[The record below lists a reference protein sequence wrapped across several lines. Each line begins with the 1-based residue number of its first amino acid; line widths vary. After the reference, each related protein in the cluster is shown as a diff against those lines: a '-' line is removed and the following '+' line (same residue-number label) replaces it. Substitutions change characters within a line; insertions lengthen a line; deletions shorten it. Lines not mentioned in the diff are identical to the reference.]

1 MAAVFQ
7 GQFGAAEK
15 VKGYKDRGGSQRVSV
30 KGKVGCEADFTL
42 KAGEPECS
50 IGQ

>member
-7 GQFGAAEK
+7 GEFGVAEK
-15 VKGYKDRGGSQRVSV
+15 GKGYKDRGGSQQVSV
-30 KGKVGCEADFTL
+30 KGKVGCGADFTL